1 MGDDAIALGSGA
13 RAPKAWQRLW
23 ERPNSALPMAAS
35 VLLGT
40 ALVVAYFH
48 QVDAAWLVDQFV
60 NHDSRLAELTEEKRL
75 KIASMMSG
83 GSVERAYL
91 AAILV
96 GLPLARIAES
106 LYYHLAGK
114 LVGLRVGFKQWL
126 ALTCWSS
133 LPLLLPVA
141 AALLTLTL
149 RHAPQVT
156 LESLDG
162 LSLNELLFHRAAGTP
177 GYALATSLTIAHP
190 WAWGLAASG
199 IRAWSGRSWAFAAT
213 MALLPW
219 VVIYG
224 GWTISGAA

>member
-1 MGDDAIALGSGA
+1 MGEDAVALGRHAVG
-13 RAPKAWQRLW
+13 PKGWLRLW
-23 ERPNSALPMAAS
+23 EGPNWALPMAAS

-60 NHDSRLAELTEEKRL
+60 NHDARLAELTEEKRQ

-83 GSVERAYL
+83 AFVEKAYL

-96 GLPLARIAES
+96 GLPLARFAEA

-114 LVGLRVGFKQWL
+114 LLGLRVGFKRWL

-141 AALLTLTL
+141 AALLTLSM
-149 RHAPQVT
+149 RHAQQMT

-162 LSLNELLFHRAAGTP
+162 LSLNELLLHRAAGAP

-199 IRAWSGRSWAFAAT
+199 VRAWSGRSWAFSAT

-224 GWTISGAA
+224 GWAIAGAT